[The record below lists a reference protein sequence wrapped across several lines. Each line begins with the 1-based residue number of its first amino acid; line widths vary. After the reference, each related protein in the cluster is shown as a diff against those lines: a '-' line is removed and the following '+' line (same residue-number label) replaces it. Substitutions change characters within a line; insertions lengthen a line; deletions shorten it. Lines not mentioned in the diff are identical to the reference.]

1 MTKILIVEDNDINR
15 DMLARR
21 LRRYGFSICVA
32 VDGPTG
38 IAMAS
43 QEMPDIILMDIVLRD
58 MDGWEAT
65 RLIKANPQTAH
76 IPIVAL
82 TAQAQENAREISLR
96 AGCREF
102 DTMPV
107 DLLRLL
113 EKIRDCL
120 ADATEGT
127 RASPPSDNASQ

>member
-1 MTKILIVEDNDINR
+1 MMTKILIVEDNDMNR

-21 LRRYGFSICVA
+21 LQRYGFAVCVA

-43 QEMPDIILMDIVLRD
+43 QQMPDLILMDISLGD
-58 MDGWEAT
+58 MNGWEAT
-65 RLIKANPQTAH
+65 RLINANPHTAR
-76 IPIVAL
+76 IPVVAL
-82 TAQAQENAREISLR
+82 TAQAHENAREISLK

-107 DLLRLL
+107 DLLRLM
-113 EKIRDCL
+113 EKIRACL
-120 ADATEGT
+120 ADTTEAP
-127 RASPPSDNASQ
+127 ASPPSHNARQ